1 MIRYKAPNGFAP
13 VEFNDMVP
21 LLTARPYVLF
31 IDRDGTLVP
40 ISSVPAEALLPQ
52 ATANLVAALAAA
64 PLSPS
69 SEGGPASGNSAS
81 HSQGYAVIVSARGLA
96 GLKEEFDASKLILAG
111 NYGLEISFPS
121 GRQIIHPDA
130 AAALPELAAVS
141 TILKQEIAANPLLL
155 LDDHNY
161 SLCLHYHRLPGELH
175 DGLHA
180 NMEVLANKFAR
191 LKFRKL
197 PTSIEVVPP
206 VVWDKGYALDLIA
219 SEIKGEIQAKV
230 NAGLNAAINPLY
242 MAFGDSHADEPMFA
256 WVNKHQGLSFNVG
269 SRQSEEAIALLDDP
283 ADLYDFLL
291 QFKDLVAPLS
301 AQTNS
306 RDAQYHN

>member
-1 MIRYKAPNGFAP
+1 MIRYKARSGFAP
-13 VEFNDMVP
+13 VRFDDMVP
-21 LLTARPYVLF
+21 LLTPRPYILF

-52 ATANLVAALAAA
+52 ATADLVSSLAA
-64 PLSPS
+64 PP
-69 SEGGPASGNSAS
+69 
-81 HSQGYAVIVSARGLA
+81 QGYVVIVSARGLA
-96 GLKEEFDASKLILAG
+96 GLKAEFDASKLVLAG

-130 AAALPELAAVS
+130 AAALPELAEVS
-141 TILKQEIAANPLLL
+141 NILKQEIETNPLLL

-161 SLCLHYHRLPGELH
+161 SLCLHYHRVPSELH

-180 NMEVLANKFAR
+180 NMEALANRFAR

-219 SEIKGEIQAKV
+219 EEINTEIRSGLKDNV
-230 NAGLNAAINPLY
+230 NAPINPLY

-256 WVNKHQGLSFNVG
+256 WVNSKHGLSFNVG
-269 SRQSEEAIALLDDP
+269 SRESSEAIALLEDP
-283 ADLYDFLL
+283 ADLYDFLQ
-291 QFKDLVAPLS
+291 QFKGLTEPASGKASDRTATVSGPAS
-301 AQTNS
+301 
-306 RDAQYHN
+306 

>member
-1 MIRYKAPNGFAP
+1 MIRYKARSGFAP
-13 VEFNDMVP
+13 VRFDDMVP
-21 LLTARPYVLF
+21 LLTPRPYILF

-52 ATANLVAALAAA
+52 ATADLVSSLAA
-64 PLSPS
+64 PP
-69 SEGGPASGNSAS
+69 
-81 HSQGYAVIVSARGLA
+81 QGYVVIVSARGLA
-96 GLKEEFDASKLILAG
+96 GLKQEFDASKLILAG

-130 AAALPELAAVS
+130 AAALPELAEVS
-141 TILKQEIAANPLLL
+141 SILKQEIEANPLLL

-161 SLCLHYHRLPGELH
+161 SLCLHYHRVPGELH

-180 NMEVLANKFAR
+180 NMEALANRFAK

-219 SEIKGEIQAKV
+219 EEINTEIRSGLKDNT
-230 NAGLNAAINPLY
+230 NAPLNPLY

-256 WVNKHQGLSFNVG
+256 WVNSKHGLSFNVG
-269 SRQSEEAIALLDDP
+269 SRESSEAIALLDDP
-283 ADLYDFLL
+283 ADLYDFLQ
-291 QFKDLVAPLS
+291 QFKELAEPASGRTSDRAVAV
-301 AQTNS
+301 S
-306 RDAQYHN
+306 RPAS